1 MTPIKYK
8 VSNDTL
14 DNYPLA
20 ELWRETSKK
29 LDLDYKLILDI
40 LFYSISTCGYNET
53 EKSWFSSIY
62 SNVLDS
68 KKQNKIYTKLEK
80 LKFNGLTR
88 KLLRVLLNEFDHK
101 EIFNYC
107 LEIYYKLRNLL
118 TIEQC
123 KNKELNLLKLLQTK

>member
-53 EKSWFSSIY
+53 EKVGFHLYIQMS
-62 SNVLDS
+62 LTL
-68 KKQNKIYTKLEK
+68 KNKIKYIQN
-80 LKFNGLTR
+80 LKN
-88 KLLRVLLNEFDHK
+88 
-101 EIFNYC
+101 
-107 LEIYYKLRNLL
+107 
-118 TIEQC
+118 
-123 KNKELNLLKLLQTK
+123 LNLMDLQENF